1 MNCIRGPFCFLL
13 VFFIVSGLYAEE
25 EVNSKEVKIRYKMP
39 SIVMTAHVDW
49 PKDLNNWDTMDKFVV
64 IN

>member
-1 MNCIRGPFCFLL
+1 M
-13 VFFIVSGLYAEE
+13 VFSIVPSLWAEE

-49 PKDLNNWDTMDKFVV
+49 HKEHNQWD
-64 IN
+64 